1 VSKYIPQGGS
11 VMNFFKQL
19 FHKNNEVDQAGN
31 KKKQKAEKKRF
42 EYEQKVNDYFAY
54 LLTIYNDYVDQ
65 YNKNKA
71 IRDLINNKTEAEA
84 YIRNIDNGIRLS
96 QKAYNQISSAPYV
109 YEIPKSIQQY
119 MSACKQQFLL
129 NLEQNINRDEV
140 IKKVILNE
148 NENENYH
155 KTMEHANELLAKAD
169 QHLDSA
175 MNYMQKAREN
185 VVNM

>member
-1 VSKYIPQGGS
+1 MG
-11 VMNFFKQL
+11 FFKRL
-19 FHKNNEVDQAGN
+19 FQKRNEGNQAVIT
-31 KKKQKAEKKRF
+31 KKQKAEEKKVEF
-42 EYEQKVNDYFAY
+42 ELKVDDYFAY
-54 LLTIYNDYVDQ
+54 ILTIYNDYVDQ
-65 YNKNKA
+65 YNQNKA
-71 IRDLINNKTEAEA
+71 IRELINKESESQA
-84 YIRNIDNGIRLS
+84 YIRNIENGIRLS

-129 NLEQNINRDEV
+129 NLEHNLKRDEV
-140 IKKVILNE
+140 IKEIILNQ
-148 NENENYH
+148 NENHH

-175 MNYMQKAREN
+175 MNYMEKAREN